1 MGSQGRPRGPLAWSY
16 VQNNVTRGAG
26 QTCSSIYL
34 MPMESQGR
42 PRVPIAEAAPD
53 FPFVESKVIEHKRVF
68 EHFRLH
74 HKQFAEHLWMQYK
87 LIEMLHTPQRKT
99 R

>member
-1 MGSQGRPRGPLAWSY
+1 
-16 VQNNVTRGAG
+16 
-26 QTCSSIYL
+26 
-34 MPMESQGR
+34 MPMGSQGR

-74 HKQFAEHLWMQYK
+74 HKQFAEHFGMQYRLIK
-87 LIEMLHTPQRKT
+87 LLLTPHMKAR
-99 R
+99 